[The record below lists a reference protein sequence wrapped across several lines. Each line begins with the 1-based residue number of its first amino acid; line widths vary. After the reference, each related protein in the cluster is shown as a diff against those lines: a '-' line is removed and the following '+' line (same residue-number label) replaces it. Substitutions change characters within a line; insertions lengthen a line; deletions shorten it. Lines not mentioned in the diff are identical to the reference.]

1 MSVSSGCG
9 APQEVSAQ
17 TAAQPVEK
25 AAVDFSLLSAE
36 IVMLVMHHSRLK
48 RSRGA
53 MACVCKGWRDAARE
67 RARRPSTMA
76 GAVMNE
82 SSLKAWTAK
91 RMEAAPH
98 SFG

>member
-9 APQEVSAQ
+9 APQKDSAQ

-67 RARRPSTMA
+67 RARRPSIMP